1 MRWLVLYLRSRGVPV
16 ALVVA
21 AGAVALVWAG
31 WSALSDSHT
40 VNERGVTLTVMFGVA
55 AFTRTLSGPDDALDH
70 TAAVRWPVRRLVHVL
85 AVGGVIVALLLP
97 SLATDARFEPV
108 GLVLRNTAGLLGLT
122 ALGTAL
128 FGAAVSW
135 VAPVTWSVASVLP
148 FLEESPKVGIQ
159 IAGWL
164 VQPADTGVATGCA
177 VILAVAG
184 LVAYSWRGA
193 PRNQKAETAPAS

>member
-1 MRWLVLYLRSRGVPV
+1 MRWLILYLRSRGVPV
-16 ALVVA
+16 ALAVA
-21 AGAVALVWAG
+21 VGAAALVWAG
-31 WSALSDSHT
+31 WSALSDSQT
-40 VNERGVTLTVMFGVA
+40 VSERGVTLTVMFGVA

-70 TAAVRWPVRRLVHVL
+70 TAAVRWPVRRFAHVL

-97 SLATDARFEPV
+97 TLATGARFEPV

-122 ALGTAL
+122 ALGAAL

-135 VAPVTWSVASVLP
+135 IAPVTWSIASVLP
-148 FLEESPKVGIQ
+148 FLAESPKVGIQ

-164 VQPADTGVATGCA
+164 VQPLDTEVATACA

-184 LVAYSWRGA
+184 LATYSWRGG
-193 PRNQKAETAPAS
+193 PRTPKAETAPSS